1 MILRSDM
8 NNAVVLYDDT
18 ATSKK
23 QGQQEPP
30 TSKKCER
37 ESEEEEGRAG
47 TAASRMIIDMC
58 TIKNLFVVPTA
69 GCILAHVVYRH
80 D

>member
-1 MILRSDM
+1 MQSYYTTIQPPARSKD
-8 NNAVVLYDDT
+8 
-18 ATSKK
+18 SRSHQHK
-23 QGQQEPP
+23 
-30 TSKKCER
+30 SKKCER